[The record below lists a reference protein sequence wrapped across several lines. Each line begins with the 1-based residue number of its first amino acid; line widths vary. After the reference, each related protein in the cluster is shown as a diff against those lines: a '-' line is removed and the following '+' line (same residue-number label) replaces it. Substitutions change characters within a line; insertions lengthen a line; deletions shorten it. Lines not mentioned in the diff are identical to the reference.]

1 MDNMPHEP
9 DYVIVGVDTHADDH
23 VAVVLSSLGE
33 VRGGRAFPATRAGY
47 ARLIEWAS
55 SLGVIDRIGIE
66 GTGSWGRGLSL
77 FCLSRGLAVRDV
89 DRPDRRTRRRKGKTD
104 LVDAEAAARA
114 VLAGTATTLPKTG
127 DGPVEMIRVLHI
139 TRETAVKARTQAINQ
154 LRALVVTAPLEL
166 AEQLRGLSSRQLVAT
181 ATCFG
186 TTTPIVDPAAATRL
200 AMRSLARRIEQ
211 LDDEIDRLETERDR
225 LVDDAAPALL
235 ETKGVGYH
243 SAATLLIAA
252 GDNPERITSEAAFRE
267 PVRHRT
273 RARQLRP
280 LPPPPAQP
288 RRPPASQPSTAHHRG
303 VTDPLARPTHP
314 RPRHPP
320 QPQRRVQSRPR
331 HPPPPQALH
340 RPRGLP
346 ARHRRTQHTA
356 RRHHPSRLTSI
367 GTSEALQPPRRQH
380 DRPLVTS

>member
-33 VRGGRAFPATRAGY
+33 VLGGKAFPATRVGY

-55 SLGVIDRIGIE
+55 SFGVIDRIGIE
-66 GTGSWGRGLSL
+66 GTGSWGRGLTLFSL
-77 FCLSRGLAVRDV
+77 AQGLAVRDV

-166 AEQLRGLSSRQLVAT
+166 AEQLRGLTSRQLVAA
-181 ATCFG
+181 ATCFEADAPV
-186 TTTPIVDPAAATRL
+186 TDPTVATRL

-211 LDDEIDRLETERDR
+211 LDDEINRLETERDR
-225 LVDDAAPALL
+225 IVDDVAPALL

-243 SAATLLIAA
+243 SAATLLNAA
-252 GDNPERITSEAAFRE
+252 VSRVRILAQFRGFQSWGW
-267 PVRHRT
+267 RT
-273 RARQLRP
+273 G
-280 LPPPPAQP
+280 
-288 RRPPASQPSTAHHRG
+288 RRRLASSSRG
-303 VTDPLARPTHP
+303 
-314 RPRHPP
+314 
-320 QPQRRVQSRPR
+320 
-331 HPPPPQALH
+331 
-340 RPRGLP
+340 PRG
-346 ARHRRTQHTA
+346 A
-356 RRHHPSRLTSI
+356 
-367 GTSEALQPPRRQH
+367 GWC
-380 DRPLVTS
+380 

>member
-1 MDNMPHEP
+1 MDNMPYEP

-33 VRGGRAFPATRAGY
+33 VLGGRAFPATRAGY

-66 GTGSWGRGLSL
+66 GTGSWGRGLTL

-181 ATCFG
+181 ATCFES
-186 TTTPIVDPAAATRL
+186 TTPVTDPTTATRL

-252 GDNPERITSEAAFRE
+252 GDNPERITSEAAFANLCATA
-267 PVRHRT
+267 PVPVNSGRSHRHRLNHGGHRQANRALHTIAVSRIRWPDERTRDYVTRRNPNGEFKADLDTLRRLKRYIAREVYPLVIDALDTPPDDIT
-273 RARQLRP
+273 RA
-280 LPPPPAQP
+280 A
-288 RRPPASQPSTAHHRG
+288 
-303 VTDPLARPTHP
+303 
-314 RPRHPP
+314 
-320 QPQRRVQSRPR
+320 
-331 HPPPPQALH
+331 
-340 RPRGLP
+340 
-346 ARHRRTQHTA
+346 
-356 RRHHPSRLTSI
+356 
-367 GTSEALQPPRRQH
+367 
-380 DRPLVTS
+380 